1 MKLALFSFSLVVM
14 AGCSHSLPPEPA
26 PITVEVRPLPPTRVK
41 GEMLG
46 MVEPPVKTWLSK
58 EEWDQLRLQQ
68 AIEKAANEDPC
79 QSGDPLCPD
88 IRRGP

>member
-58 EEWDQLRLQQ
+58 EELDQLRLQQ
-68 AIEKAANEDPC
+68 AIEKAAAEDPC
-79 QSGDPLCPD
+79 QPGDPLCPH
-88 IRRGP
+88 IR